1 VALEIG
7 SHLQKAGHGDRPLSF
22 DWTEVSTWAAMITG
36 LAAVGS
42 VWVQNNST
50 RTTLS
55 VDLIFRLNGE
65 FESSRAKDHRRE
77 AAAGLLRAEVRSQL
91 YSVMDF
97 FDGAGLLLRRKAIH
111 EDILFENFAQAP
123 LCYWFS
129 AKTALEKAGNGVG
142 DYGNY
147 AYLVERHLKYA
158 KRVGRDADALHDED
172 HIREFLTE
180 ESNLF

>member
-1 VALEIG
+1 MALEIG
-7 SHLQKAGHGDRPLSF
+7 SHLKAGYGDGPLTL
-22 DWTEVSTWAAMITG
+22 DWNEVSAWAAIAAA
-36 LAAVGS
+36 LAAIVT

-55 VDLIFRLNGE
+55 VDLIFRLNEE
-65 FESSRAKDHRRE
+65 FESPRAKDHRRE
-77 AAAGLLRAEVRSQL
+77 AAAGLLKVEVRSQL
-91 YSVMDF
+91 YSVIDF

-111 EDILFENFAQAP
+111 EDILFENFGQAP

-129 AKTALEKAGNGVG
+129 AKAALGKAGKGVG

-147 AYLVERHLKYA
+147 AYLVTRHLKYA

-172 HIREFLTE
+172 NIREFLTE